1 MKKNFIPAAILFTAV
16 LFTATDALAVE
27 VAQVPEPST
36 LLLLG
41 SGIVGAGVWK
51 VRQYLSK

>member
-1 MKKNFIPAAILFTAV
+1 MNKNIIPAAILFTAV
-16 LFTATDALAVE
+16 LFTTSNAWATIE
-27 VAQVPEPST
+27 QVPEPST

-51 VRQYLSK
+51 IREYLRK